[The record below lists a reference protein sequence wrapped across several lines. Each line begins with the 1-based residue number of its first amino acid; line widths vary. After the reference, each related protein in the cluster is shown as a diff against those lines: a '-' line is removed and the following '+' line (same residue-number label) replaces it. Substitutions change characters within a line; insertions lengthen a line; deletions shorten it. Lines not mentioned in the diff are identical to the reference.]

1 MSCVVLERQDKA
13 WRSTFH
19 CLGQV
24 MEMACASF
32 SDLCLEGTVCDVTIS
47 MDGVESEAHK
57 IVPCSCSD
65 YFRSVALFN
74 AEKTVY
80 KIPGTSP
87 NTMRL
92 IIAYA
97 YTGTAPVTADSVE
110 ALLITAERFN
120 DTGVIGLCCEFLQ
133 SQLCLENCIS
143 IWRLTGCYR
152 CPALRDAADA
162 FILRHF
168 AEVTRG
174 SAELLDLSIPGLR
187 LLVERAE
194 RGRTRAEAVE
204 RWVAHDPP
212 SRWQPLSPLV
222 PLVATAAILT
232 AHSLSFLLKS
242 PWGNTGKTQ
251 R

>member
-1 MSCVVLERQDKA
+1 
-13 WRSTFH
+13 
-19 CLGQV
+19 

-65 YFRSVALFN
+65 YFRALFN

-87 NTMRL
+87 DTMRL

-97 YTGTAPVTADSVE
+97 YTGTAPVTADSME
-110 ALLITAERFN
+110 ALLIAAEQFN
-120 DTGVIGLCCEFLQ
+120 DTGIVGLCCEFLQ

-152 CPALRDAADA
+152 CPALRDTADV
-162 FILRHF
+162 FILCHF

-174 SAELLDLSIPGLR
+174 STELLDLSVPGIR
-187 LLVERAE
+187 LLVEQAE

-212 SRWQPLSPLV
+212 SRRQCCAP
-222 PLVATAAILT
+222 ATAPLPSAAIT
-232 AHSLSFLLKS
+232 RQRSQTTSFLLFFS
-242 PWGNTGKTQ
+242 TLLNFTSLTHTGT
-251 R
+251 